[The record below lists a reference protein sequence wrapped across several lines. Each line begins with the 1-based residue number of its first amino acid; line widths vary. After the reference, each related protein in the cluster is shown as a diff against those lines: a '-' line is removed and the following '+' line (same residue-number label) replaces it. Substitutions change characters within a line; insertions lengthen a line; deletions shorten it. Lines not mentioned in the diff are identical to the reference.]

1 MNIILADRVK
11 EGCPTLAEL
20 QDLAQKLDK
29 WNPLRRHLL
38 HMDESKIEHIKKIQA
53 YTGFEPLTSPILV
66 QFKYMTFIYSQ
77 SFIHHFTG
85 LFDTNIMSSSQ
96 WAC

>member
-29 WNPLRRHLL
+29 WNPLRRHFL
-38 HMDESKIEHIKKIQA
+38 HMDESKIEHIKKNSGLYGI
-53 YTGFEPLTSPILV
+53 LTLD
-66 QFKYMTFIYSQ
+66 
-77 SFIHHFTG
+77 
-85 LFDTNIMSSSQ
+85 L
-96 WAC
+96 

>member
-11 EGCPTLAEL
+11 EDCPTLAEL

-38 HMDESKIEHIKKIQA
+38 NMDESKIEHIKKN
-53 YTGFEPLTSPILV
+53 S
-66 QFKYMTFIYSQ
+66 
-77 SFIHHFTG
+77 G
-85 LFDTNIMSSSQ
+85 LYGI
-96 WAC
+96 

>member
-38 HMDESKIEHIKKIQA
+38 HMDESKIERIKKNSRLYGI
-53 YTGFEPLTSPILV
+53 
-66 QFKYMTFIYSQ
+66 
-77 SFIHHFTG
+77 
-85 LFDTNIMSSSQ
+85 
-96 WAC
+96 